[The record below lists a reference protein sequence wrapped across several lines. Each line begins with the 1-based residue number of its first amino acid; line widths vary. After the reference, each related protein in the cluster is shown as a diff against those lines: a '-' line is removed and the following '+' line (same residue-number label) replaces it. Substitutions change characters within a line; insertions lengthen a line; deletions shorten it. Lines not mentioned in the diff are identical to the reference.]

1 MSTNDQ
7 APAQRP
13 LPQLF
18 WGMFAR
24 PRRTLEYLSQ
34 NGKRFWWVPALVI
47 LVLIV
52 LPTIIAP
59 APVTQTPSTMEP
71 VESMGPYAEAVT
83 VESPTPAATS
93 PLIGILGVAGRALST
108 AITWALWGGALY
120 LASVF
125 LGRSSTFK
133 QMLRLTIWT
142 WLPYGVRGLLQTA
155 YILISGQA
163 ITNPGLSGF
172 VIDRSAQS
180 LVPVG
185 PGQIA
190 LAAILS
196 RVDLFLVW
204 NLFLLITGLMVTTRL
219 TRRKSVI
226 AVLAIWV
233 IFALL
238 GVIPALA
245 GNLFGQ
251 VGQTLF

>member
-7 APAQRP
+7 APAQRS

-18 WGMFAR
+18 WGMIAR

-34 NGKRFWWVPALVI
+34 DGKRLWWVPALVI

-52 LPTIIAP
+52 LPTIISP
-59 APVTQTPSTMEP
+59 ASATQTPSSSMGM
-71 VESMGPYAEAVT
+71 ESMGPYGGAVT
-83 VESPTPAATS
+83 METPAPSTTS
-93 PLIGILGVAGRALST
+93 PLVGILGVAGRALST

-142 WLPYGVRGLLQTA
+142 WLPYGVRGVLQTV
-155 YILISGQA
+155 YILVSGQA

-180 LVPVG
+180 LVPAG

-233 IFALL
+233 IFSLL

-245 GNLFGQ
+245 GNLFSQ

>member
-7 APAQRP
+7 APAQRS

-18 WGMFAR
+18 WGMIAR

-34 NGKRFWWVPALVI
+34 DGKRLWWVPALVI

-52 LPTIIAP
+52 LPTIISPAP
-59 APVTQTPSTMEP
+59 ATQTPSTMGM
-71 VESMGPYAEAVT
+71 ESMGPYEGAAMMET
-83 VESPTPAATS
+83 PTPSATS
-93 PLIGILGVAGRALST
+93 PLVGILGVAGRALST

-142 WLPYGVRGLLQTA
+142 WLPYGVRGVLQMV
-155 YILISGQA
+155 YILVSGQA

-180 LVPVG
+180 LVPAG

-233 IFALL
+233 IFSLL
-238 GVIPALA
+238 GVIPALT
-245 GNLFGQ
+245 GNLFSQ

>member
-7 APAQRP
+7 APAQRS

-18 WGMFAR
+18 WGMIAR

-52 LPTIIAP
+52 LPTIISP
-59 APVTQTPSTMEP
+59 ASAAQTPSSSMGM
-71 VESMGPYAEAVT
+71 ESMGAYGGTATME
-83 VESPTPAATS
+83 TPAPSTTS
-93 PLIGILGVAGRALST
+93 PLVGILGVAGRALST

-142 WLPYGVRGLLQTA
+142 WLPYGVRGILQTI
-155 YILISGQA
+155 YILVSGQA

-172 VIDRSAQS
+172 VIDRSAPS
-180 LVPVG
+180 LVPAG

-190 LAAILS
+190 LAAMLS

-233 IFALL
+233 IFSLL
-238 GVIPALA
+238 GVIPALT
-245 GNLFGQ
+245 GNLFSQ

>member
-7 APAQRP
+7 APAQRS

-18 WGMFAR
+18 WGMIAR

-34 NGKRFWWVPALVI
+34 DGKRLWWVPALVI

-52 LPTIIAP
+52 LPTIISP
-59 APVTQTPSTMEP
+59 ASAAQTPSSSMGM
-71 VESMGPYAEAVT
+71 ESMGPYEGAAM
-83 VESPTPAATS
+83 VETPTPSATS
-93 PLIGILGVAGRALST
+93 PLVGILGVAGRALST

-142 WLPYGVRGLLQTA
+142 WLPYGVRGVLQTV
-155 YILISGQA
+155 YILVSGQA

-180 LVPVG
+180 LVPAG

-190 LAAILS
+190 LAAMLS

-233 IFALL
+233 IFSLL

-245 GNLFGQ
+245 GNLFSQ

>member
-7 APAQRP
+7 APAQWP

-18 WGMFAR
+18 WGMIAR

-34 NGKRFWWVPALVI
+34 NGKRLWWVPALVI
-47 LVLIV
+47 LALIV
-52 LPTIIAP
+52 LPTLMAP
-59 APVTQTPSTMEP
+59 APATQTPSAMGMEP
-71 VESMGPYAEAVT
+71 KGAYEAVPL
-83 VESPTPAATS
+83 ETPPPATTS
-93 PLIGILGVAGRALST
+93 PLVGILGVAGRALST
-108 AITWALWGGALY
+108 AVTWALWGGALY

-142 WLPYGVRGLLQTA
+142 WLPYGVRGVLQTS

-180 LVPVG
+180 LVPAG

-219 TRRKSVI
+219 TRCKSVI
-226 AVLAIWV
+226 AVLAIWI
-233 IFALL
+233 IFSLL

-245 GNLFGQ
+245 GNLFSQ